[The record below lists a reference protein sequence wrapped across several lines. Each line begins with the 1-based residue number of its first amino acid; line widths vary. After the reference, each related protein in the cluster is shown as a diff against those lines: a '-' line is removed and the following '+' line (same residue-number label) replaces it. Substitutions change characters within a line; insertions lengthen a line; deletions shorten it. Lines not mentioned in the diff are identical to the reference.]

1 MAPIVTATLSS
12 SSTTRRLPLAM
23 LRGTSY
29 GQCDAERR
37 AAARAT
43 SQLDRA
49 TVRLDDAL
57 TDPQPQS
64 GALLIFGRK
73 ERLEDVRQVFLSD
86 ALASVANL
94 DVHRVSDQEL
104 RVGSAR
110 YTRRDRDRPALGHG
124 LLRVVHQVQQ
134 HLLDLVGRRDHG
146 R

>member
-43 SQLDRA
+43 AQLDRA

-64 GALLIFGRK
+64 GALLILGRE
-73 ERLEDVRQVFLSD
+73 ERLEDVRQAVWSD
-86 ALASVANL
+86 AVASVANR
-94 DVHRVSDQEL
+94 DVHRGSDEDL
-104 RVGSAR
+104 SVGSAR
-110 YTRRDRDRPALGHG
+110 HNGGDGDGAALGHG
-124 LLRVVHQVQQ
+124 
-134 HLLDLVGRRDHG
+134 
-146 R
+146 